1 MTVPAPPVP
10 AEKSPRRSAA
20 GIALRVAGALLA
32 LAAGLMVI
40 GIIGSMAQGNLGAG
54 GAVVDVILLV
64 GLPGALAAG
73 LFWWAGRLDQRAADR
88 AASAPAASAPRP
100 AARIAPVQAPS
111 VQEPEP
117 PTAAP
122 APAPEPATSSRP
134 SSLSSIEV
142 PMFGRK
148 KRIVEL
154 EARLAQETRERARLQ
169 EFVDS
174 HGGPQIWDQEKI
186 LEDLRRR
193 IEEQEA
199 ELAAASARIER
210 RKQEEAAEVRRVAE
224 QTRAEEQ
231 RRTEELRAD
240 IDRLQQEKAG
250 LGADIERRKQEEA
263 AEVRRVAEQ
272 TRAEEQ
278 RRTEELRADI
288 DRLQQEKA
296 GLGADIE
303 RRKQEEA
310 AEVRRVAEQTRAE
323 EQRRTE
329 ELRADID
336 RLQREEA
343 GLQERLHPMRVQVKL
358 DEAGFTDYDNPAKD
372 SVGLGAELRDLR
384 KDVQMAVRNY
394 SAISSAEEITV
405 PTTKAGRGKLSRDTA
420 KLALTAFNSQ
430 VDTIIEGA
438 TARNYEAA
446 LGKIHRIADTIERLG
461 ASSSIRISPDY
472 IEMRTRELLLAVQH
486 LQAKQTER
494 ELERERKAEL
504 REQARAERELE
515 AERERLEKE
524 KQHYLNVL
532 KVVQD
537 TGDQEETARLK
548 EELVAIEKGINDVEE
563 RTANIRAGYVYVIS
577 NIGAFGD
584 RMVKIGMTRRLDP
597 MDRVRELGDASVPFG
612 FDVHALFFSD
622 DAVTLEADLHR
633 RFADKRVN
641 RINTRREFFYA
652 TPAQVRDAL
661 SQIAGNLLEFTDE
674 PEAEQ
679 YRLSLQMAAEE
690 AQKTTPPQEEAE
702 APVADRTEQ
711 DPDEDPQN

>member
-1 MTVPAPPVP
+1 
-10 AEKSPRRSAA
+10 
-20 GIALRVAGALLA
+20 
-32 LAAGLMVI
+32 
-40 GIIGSMAQGNLGAG
+40 
-54 GAVVDVILLV
+54 
-64 GLPGALAAG
+64 
-73 LFWWAGRLDQRAADR
+73 
-88 AASAPAASAPRP
+88 
-100 AARIAPVQAPS
+100 
-111 VQEPEP
+111 
-117 PTAAP
+117 
-122 APAPEPATSSRP
+122 
-134 SSLSSIEV
+134 
-142 PMFGRK
+142 MFGRK
-148 KRIVEL
+148 KKIVEL

-193 IEEQEA
+193 AEEQET
-199 ELAAASARIER
+199 ELAAASARIEQ

-224 QTRAEEQ
+224 QTRTEER

-240 IDRLQQEKAG
+240 IDRLQQEKAD
-250 LGADIERRKQEEA
+250 LGADIERRKQEQA

-272 TRAEEQ
+272 TRAEE
-278 RRTEELRADI
+278 L
-288 DRLQQEKA
+288 EK
-296 GLGADIE
+296 D
-303 RRKQEEA
+303 KS
-310 AEVRRVAEQTRAE
+310 
-323 EQRRTE
+323 
-329 ELRADID
+329 LRADID

-394 SAISSAEEITV
+394 SAISSAEEIAV
-405 PTTKAGRGKLSRDTA
+405 PTTKAGRNKLSRDTA

-661 SQIAGNLLEFTDE
+661 SQIAGNLLEFTEE

-679 YRLSLQMAAEE
+679 YRLSLQIAAEE
-690 AQKTTPPQEEAE
+690 AQKATPPREETETPA
-702 APVADRTEQ
+702 APDRTGQ
-711 DPDEDPQN
+711 NPDEDPQS

>member
-10 AEKSPRRSAA
+10 AEKRPRKSAA

-32 LAAGLMVI
+32 LLAGLMVI

-73 LFWWAGRLDQRAADR
+73 LFWWAGRLDRRAADR

-100 AARIAPVQAPS
+100 AARIAPVQAPPVQAPS
-111 VQEPEP
+111 VQELEP
-117 PTAAP
+117 STAAP

-134 SSLSSIEV
+134 SPLSSIEV

-148 KRIVEL
+148 KKIVEL

-193 IEEQEA
+193 AGEQEA
-199 ELAAASARIER
+199 ELAAASARIEQ

-240 IDRLQQEKAG
+240 IDRLQREEAG
-250 LGADIERRKQEEA
+250 LGADIERRKQE
-263 AEVRRVAEQ
+263 Q
-272 TRAEEQ
+272 
-278 RRTEELRADI
+278 
-288 DRLQQEKA
+288 
-296 GLGADIE
+296 
-303 RRKQEEA
+303 A

-394 SAISSAEEITV
+394 SVISSAEEITV
-405 PTTKAGRGKLSRDTA
+405 PTTKAGRNKLSRDTA

-652 TPAQVRDAL
+652 TPAEVRDAL

-690 AQKTTPPQEEAE
+690 ARKTTPPQEEAE
-702 APVADRTEQ
+702 IPAAPDRTEQ
-711 DPDEDPQN
+711 DPDEDPQS

>member
-73 LFWWAGRLDQRAADR
+73 LFWWAGRLDRRAADR
-88 AASAPAASAPRP
+88 AASAPVTPSPRP
-100 AARIAPVQAPS
+100 VARIAPAQAP
-111 VQEPEP
+111 EPSTATP
-117 PTAAP
+117 APTP
-122 APAPEPATSSRP
+122 APAASSRP
-134 SSLSSIEV
+134 SPLSSIEV

-148 KRIVEL
+148 KKIVEL
-154 EARLAQETRERARLQ
+154 EARLAQEAQERARLQ

-174 HGGPQIWDQEKI
+174 HGGPRIWDQEKI

-199 ELAAASARIER
+199 ELAAASARIEQ

-250 LGADIERRKQEEA
+250 LGADIERRKQEQA

-272 TRAEEQ
+272 A
-278 RRTEELRADI
+278 
-288 DRLQQEKA
+288 
-296 GLGADIE
+296 
-303 RRKQEEA
+303 
-310 AEVRRVAEQTRAE
+310 RAE

-405 PTTKAGRGKLSRDTA
+405 PTTKAGRNKLSRDTA

-633 RFADKRVN
+633 RFASRRVN

-652 TPAQVRDAL
+652 TPAEVRDAL

-674 PEAEQ
+674 PKAEQ

-690 AQKTTPPQEEAE
+690 NAGGTETPADP
-702 APVADRTEQ
+702 DRTEQ
-711 DPDEDPQN
+711 ESDEDPQH

>member
-199 ELAAASARIER
+199 ELAAASAR
-210 RKQEEAAEVRRVAE
+210 
-224 QTRAEEQ
+224 
-231 RRTEELRAD
+231 
-240 IDRLQQEKAG
+240 
-250 LGADIERRKQEEA
+250 
-263 AEVRRVAEQ
+263 
-272 TRAEEQ
+272 
-278 RRTEELRADI
+278 
-288 DRLQQEKA
+288 
-296 GLGADIE
+296 IE

>member
-10 AEKSPRRSAA
+10 AEKRPRKSAA

-73 LFWWAGRLDQRAADR
+73 LFWWAGRLDRRAADR
-88 AASAPAASAPRP
+88 AASAPVAPSPRSV
-100 AARIAPVQAPS
+100 ARIAPAQAP
-111 VQEPEP
+111 EPS
-117 PTAAP
+117 TAAP
-122 APAPEPATSSRP
+122 APTPAPEPAASSRP
-134 SSLSSIEV
+134 SPLSSIEV

-154 EARLAQETRERARLQ
+154 EARLAQEAQERARLQ

-174 HGGPQIWDQEKI
+174 HGGPRIWDQEKI

-199 ELAAASARIER
+199 ELAAAGARIER
-210 RKQEEAAEVRRVAE
+210 RKQE
-224 QTRAEEQ
+224 Q
-231 RRTEELRAD
+231 
-240 IDRLQQEKAG
+240 
-250 LGADIERRKQEEA
+250 
-263 AEVRRVAEQ
+263 
-272 TRAEEQ
+272 
-278 RRTEELRADI
+278 
-288 DRLQQEKA
+288 
-296 GLGADIE
+296 
-303 RRKQEEA
+303 A

-405 PTTKAGRGKLSRDTA
+405 PTTKAGRNKLSRDTA

-633 RFADKRVN
+633 RFASRRVN
-641 RINTRREFFYA
+641 RVNTRREFFYA
-652 TPAQVRDAL
+652 TPAEVRDAL
-661 SQIAGNLLEFTDE
+661 SQIAGNLLEFTEE

-690 AQKTTPPQEEAE
+690 KTGGTETPADP
-702 APVADRTEQ
+702 DRTEQ
-711 DPDEDPQN
+711 GPDEDPQS

>member
-10 AEKSPRRSAA
+10 AEKRPRKSAT

-32 LAAGLMVI
+32 LLAGLMVF
-40 GIIGSMAQGNLGAG
+40 GIIGSMAQGNLGARD
-54 GAVVDVILLV
+54 AVVDVILLV

-73 LFWWAGRLDQRAADR
+73 LFRWAGRLDRRAADR
-88 AASAPAASAPRP
+88 AASAPAAPAPRP
-100 AARIAPVQAPS
+100 VARIAPVQAPPVQAPS

-117 PTAAP
+117 STA
-122 APAPEPATSSRP
+122 APAPEPAAPSRP
-134 SSLSSIEV
+134 SPLSSIEV

-148 KRIVEL
+148 KKIVEL

-193 IEEQEA
+193 AGEQEA
-199 ELAAASARIER
+199 ELAAASAR
-210 RKQEEAAEVRRVAE
+210 
-224 QTRAEEQ
+224 
-231 RRTEELRAD
+231 
-240 IDRLQQEKAG
+240 
-250 LGADIERRKQEEA
+250 
-263 AEVRRVAEQ
+263 
-272 TRAEEQ
+272 
-278 RRTEELRADI
+278 
-288 DRLQQEKA
+288 
-296 GLGADIE
+296 IE

-405 PTTKAGRGKLSRDTA
+405 PTTKAGRNKLSRDTA

-690 AQKTTPPQEEAE
+690 ARKTTPPQEEAE

>member
-1 MTVPAPPVP
+1 MTPASPTPAQPAP
-10 AEKSPRRSAA
+10 AENRRKSAA
-20 GIALRVAGALLA
+20 GIALRVAGALPA
-32 LAAGLMVI
+32 LLAGLMVI
-40 GIIGSMAQGNLGAG
+40 GIIGSMAQGNLGARD
-54 GAVVDVILLV
+54 AVVDVILLV

-73 LFWWAGRLDQRAADR
+73 LFWWAGRLDRRAADR
-88 AASAPAASAPRP
+88 AASAPAASEPRT
-100 AARIAPVQAPS
+100 AARIAPVQAPPVQAPS

-122 APAPEPATSSRP
+122 TPAPEPAASSRP
-134 SSLSSIEV
+134 SPLSSIEV

-154 EARLAQETRERARLQ
+154 EARLARETRERARLQ

-193 IEEQEA
+193 AGEQEA

-210 RKQEEAAEVRRVAE
+210 RKQEEAAEIRRVAE

-250 LGADIERRKQEEA
+250 LGADIERRKQEQA
-263 AEVRRVAEQ
+263 AE
-272 TRAEEQ
+272 
-278 RRTEELRADI
+278 I
-288 DRLQQEKA
+288 
-296 GLGADIE
+296 
-303 RRKQEEA
+303 
-310 AEVRRVAEQTRAE
+310 RRVAEQTRAE

-405 PTTKAGRGKLSRDTA
+405 PTTKAGRNKLSRDTA

-515 AERERLEKE
+515 AEHERLEKE

-633 RFADKRVN
+633 RFASRRVN
-641 RINTRREFFYA
+641 RVNTRREFFYA

-690 AQKTTPPQEEAE
+690 NAGGTETPADP
-702 APVADRTEQ
+702 DRTEQ
-711 DPDEDPQN
+711 ESDEDPQH

>member
-10 AEKSPRRSAA
+10 AEKSPRKSAA

-73 LFWWAGRLDQRAADR
+73 LFWWAGRLDRRAADR
-88 AASAPAASAPRP
+88 AASAPVAPSPRSV
-100 AARIAPVQAPS
+100 ARIAPAQAP
-111 VQEPEP
+111 EPS
-117 PTAAP
+117 TAAP
-122 APAPEPATSSRP
+122 APTPAPEPAASSRP
-134 SSLSSIEV
+134 SPLSSIEV

-154 EARLAQETRERARLQ
+154 EARLAQEAQERARLQ

-174 HGGPQIWDQEKI
+174 HGGPRIWDQEKI

-199 ELAAASARIER
+199 ELAAAGARIER
-210 RKQEEAAEVRRVAE
+210 RKQEQAAEVRRVAE

-250 LGADIERRKQEEA
+250 LGADIERRKQE
-263 AEVRRVAEQ
+263 Q
-272 TRAEEQ
+272 
-278 RRTEELRADI
+278 
-288 DRLQQEKA
+288 
-296 GLGADIE
+296 
-303 RRKQEEA
+303 A

-405 PTTKAGRGKLSRDTA
+405 PTTKAGRNKLSRDTA

-633 RFADKRVN
+633 RFASRRVN
-641 RINTRREFFYA
+641 RVNTRREFFYA
-652 TPAQVRDAL
+652 TPAEVRDAL
-661 SQIAGNLLEFTDE
+661 SQIAGNLLEFTEE

-690 AQKTTPPQEEAE
+690 KTGGTETPADP
-702 APVADRTEQ
+702 DRTEQ
-711 DPDEDPQN
+711 GPDEDPQS

>member
-1 MTVPAPPVP
+1 MTPASPTPAQPAP
-10 AEKSPRRSAA
+10 AENRRRSAA
-20 GIALRVAGALLA
+20 GIALRVAGALPA

-40 GIIGSMAQGNLGAG
+40 GIIGSMAQGNLGARD
-54 GAVVDVILLV
+54 AVVDVILLV

-88 AASAPAASAPRP
+88 AASAPAASAPRSV
-100 AARIAPVQAPS
+100 ARIAPVQAPS
-111 VQEPEP
+111 VQGPEP

-134 SSLSSIEV
+134 SPLSSIEV

-199 ELAAASARIER
+199 ELAAAGARIER

-224 QTRAEEQ
+224 QARAEEQ

-272 TRAEEQ
+272 A
-278 RRTEELRADI
+278 
-288 DRLQQEKA
+288 
-296 GLGADIE
+296 
-303 RRKQEEA
+303 
-310 AEVRRVAEQTRAE
+310 RAE

-633 RFADKRVN
+633 RFASRRVN
-641 RINTRREFFYA
+641 RVNTRREFFYA
-652 TPAQVRDAL
+652 TPAEVRDAL

-690 AQKTTPPQEEAE
+690 AQKATPPQEEAE
-702 APVADRTEQ
+702 IPAVADRTEQ
-711 DPDEDPQN
+711 ESDEDPQS

>member
-10 AEKSPRRSAA
+10 AEKRPRKSAA
-20 GIALRVAGALLA
+20 GIALRVAGALPA
-32 LAAGLMVI
+32 LLAGLMVI
-40 GIIGSMAQGNLGAG
+40 GIIGSMAQGNLGARD
-54 GAVVDVILLV
+54 AVVDVILLV

-73 LFWWAGRLDQRAADR
+73 LFWWAGRLDQRVADR

-100 AARIAPVQAPS
+100 AARIAPVQAPPVQAPS
-111 VQEPEP
+111 VRAPEP

-134 SSLSSIEV
+134 SPLSSIEV

-148 KRIVEL
+148 KKIVEL

-193 IEEQEA
+193 AGEQEA
-199 ELAAASARIER
+199 ELAAASARIE
-210 RKQEEAAEVRRVAE
+210 Q
-224 QTRAEEQ
+224 
-231 RRTEELRAD
+231 
-240 IDRLQQEKAG
+240 
-250 LGADIERRKQEEA
+250 
-263 AEVRRVAEQ
+263 
-272 TRAEEQ
+272 
-278 RRTEELRADI
+278 
-288 DRLQQEKA
+288 
-296 GLGADIE
+296 
-303 RRKQEEA
+303 RKQEEA

-343 GLQERLHPMRVQVKL
+343 SLQERLHPMRVQVKL

-405 PTTKAGRGKLSRDTA
+405 PTTKAGRNKLSRDTA

-633 RFADKRVN
+633 RFASRRVN

-652 TPAQVRDAL
+652 TPAEVRDAL

-674 PEAEQ
+674 PKAEQ

-690 AQKTTPPQEEAE
+690 NAGGTETPADP
-702 APVADRTEQ
+702 DRTEQ
-711 DPDEDPQN
+711 ESDEDPQN

>member
-10 AEKSPRRSAA
+10 AEKRPRKSAA
-20 GIALRVAGALLA
+20 GIALRVASALPALL
-32 LAAGLMVI
+32 AGLMVI

-100 AARIAPVQAPS
+100 AARIAPVQAPPVQAPS

-117 PTAAP
+117 LTAAP

-134 SSLSSIEV
+134 SPLSSIEV

-148 KRIVEL
+148 KKIVEL

-193 IEEQEA
+193 AVEQEA

-250 LGADIERRKQEEA
+250 LGADIERRKQE
-263 AEVRRVAEQ
+263 Q
-272 TRAEEQ
+272 
-278 RRTEELRADI
+278 
-288 DRLQQEKA
+288 
-296 GLGADIE
+296 
-303 RRKQEEA
+303 A

-405 PTTKAGRGKLSRDTA
+405 PTTKAGRNKLSRDTA

-690 AQKTTPPQEEAE
+690 ARKTTPPQEEAE
-702 APVADRTEQ
+702 IPAAPDRAEQ

>member
-1 MTVPAPPVP
+1 MTPASPTPAQPVP
-10 AEKSPRRSAA
+10 AENRRKSAA

-32 LAAGLMVI
+32 LLAGLMVF
-40 GIIGSMAQGNLGAG
+40 GIIGSMAQGNLGARD
-54 GAVVDVILLV
+54 AVVDVILLV

-73 LFWWAGRLDQRAADR
+73 LFRWAGRLDRRAADR
-88 AASAPAASAPRP
+88 AASAPAAPAPRP
-100 AARIAPVQAPS
+100 VARIAPVQAPPVQAPS

-117 PTAAP
+117 STAV
-122 APAPEPATSSRP
+122 PAPEPAAPSRP
-134 SSLSSIEV
+134 SPLSSIEV

-148 KRIVEL
+148 KKIVEL

-174 HGGPQIWDQEKI
+174 HGGPQIWDQERI

-193 IEEQEA
+193 AEEQEA
-199 ELAAASARIER
+199 ELAAAGARLER

-224 QTRAEEQ
+224 QA
-231 RRTEELRAD
+231 
-240 IDRLQQEKAG
+240 
-250 LGADIERRKQEEA
+250 
-263 AEVRRVAEQ
+263 
-272 TRAEEQ
+272 
-278 RRTEELRADI
+278 
-288 DRLQQEKA
+288 
-296 GLGADIE
+296 
-303 RRKQEEA
+303 
-310 AEVRRVAEQTRAE
+310 RAE

-405 PTTKAGRGKLSRDTA
+405 PTTKAGRNKLSRDTA

-633 RFADKRVN
+633 RFASRRVN

-661 SQIAGNLLEFTDE
+661 SQIAGNLLEFTEE

-679 YRLSLQMAAEE
+679 YRLSLQIAAEE
-690 AQKTTPPQEEAE
+690 KAE
-702 APVADRTEQ
+702 GTAAPAATDRTEQ
-711 DPDEDPQN
+711 ESDEDPRG

>member
-10 AEKSPRRSAA
+10 AEKSPRKSAA
-20 GIALRVAGALLA
+20 GIALRVAGALPA
-32 LAAGLMVI
+32 LLAGLMVI

-54 GAVVDVILLV
+54 DAVIDVILLV

-88 AASAPAASAPRP
+88 AASAPAASAPRSV
-100 AARIAPVQAPS
+100 ARIAPAQAP
-111 VQEPEP
+111 EPS
-117 PTAAP
+117 TAAP
-122 APAPEPATSSRP
+122 APTPAPEPAASSRP
-134 SSLSSIEV
+134 SPLSSIEV

-148 KRIVEL
+148 KKIVEL
-154 EARLAQETRERARLQ
+154 EARLAQEARERARLQ

-199 ELAAASARIER
+199 ELAAASARIEQ

-250 LGADIERRKQEEA
+250 LGADIERRKQEQA

-272 TRAEEQ
+272 A
-278 RRTEELRADI
+278 
-288 DRLQQEKA
+288 
-296 GLGADIE
+296 
-303 RRKQEEA
+303 
-310 AEVRRVAEQTRAE
+310 RAE

-633 RFADKRVN
+633 RFASRRVN
-641 RINTRREFFYA
+641 RVNTRREFFYA
-652 TPAQVRDAL
+652 TPAEVRDAL

-690 AQKTTPPQEEAE
+690 VQKATPPQEEAE
-702 APVADRTEQ
+702 IPAVADRTGQ
-711 DPDEDPQN
+711 GSDEDPQS

>member
-10 AEKSPRRSAA
+10 AEKSPRKSAA
-20 GIALRVAGALLA
+20 GIALRVAGALPA
-32 LAAGLMVI
+32 LLAGLMVI

-54 GAVVDVILLV
+54 DAVIDVILLV

-88 AASAPAASAPRP
+88 AASAPAASAPRSV
-100 AARIAPVQAPS
+100 ARIAPAQAP
-111 VQEPEP
+111 EPS
-117 PTAAP
+117 TAAP
-122 APAPEPATSSRP
+122 APTPAPEPAASSRP
-134 SSLSSIEV
+134 SPLSSIEV

-148 KRIVEL
+148 KKIVEL
-154 EARLAQETRERARLQ
+154 EARLAQEARERARLQ

-199 ELAAASARIER
+199 ELAAASARIEQ

-240 IDRLQQEKAG
+240 IDRLQQERAG
-250 LGADIERRKQEEA
+250 LGADIERRKQEQA

-272 TRAEEQ
+272 A
-278 RRTEELRADI
+278 
-288 DRLQQEKA
+288 
-296 GLGADIE
+296 
-303 RRKQEEA
+303 
-310 AEVRRVAEQTRAE
+310 RAE

-633 RFADKRVN
+633 RFASRRVN
-641 RINTRREFFYA
+641 RVNTRREFFYA
-652 TPAQVRDAL
+652 TPAEVRDAL

-690 AQKTTPPQEEAE
+690 VQKATPPQEEAE
-702 APVADRTEQ
+702 IPAVADRTGQ
-711 DPDEDPQN
+711 GSDEDPQS

>member
-10 AEKSPRRSAA
+10 AEKRPRKSAA
-20 GIALRVAGALLA
+20 GIALRVAGALPA
-32 LAAGLMVI
+32 LLAGLMVI
-40 GIIGSMAQGNLGAG
+40 GIIGSMAQGNLGARD
-54 GAVVDVILLV
+54 AVVDVILLV

-100 AARIAPVQAPS
+100 AARIAPVQAPPVQAPS
-111 VQEPEP
+111 VRAPEP
-117 PTAAP
+117 STAAP

-148 KRIVEL
+148 KKIVEL

-199 ELAAASARIER
+199 ELAAASARIEQ

-250 LGADIERRKQEEA
+250 LGADIERRKQE
-263 AEVRRVAEQ
+263 Q
-272 TRAEEQ
+272 
-278 RRTEELRADI
+278 
-288 DRLQQEKA
+288 
-296 GLGADIE
+296 
-303 RRKQEEA
+303 A

-343 GLQERLHPMRVQVKL
+343 SLQERLHPMRVQVKL

-405 PTTKAGRGKLSRDTA
+405 PTTKAGRNKLSRDTA

-690 AQKTTPPQEEAE
+690 KTGGTETPADP
-702 APVADRTEQ
+702 DRTGQES
-711 DPDEDPQN
+711 DEDPQN

>member
-100 AARIAPVQAPS
+100 AARIAPVQAPPVQAPS

-193 IEEQEA
+193 AGEQEA
-199 ELAAASARIER
+199 ELAAASARIE
-210 RKQEEAAEVRRVAE
+210 Q
-224 QTRAEEQ
+224 
-231 RRTEELRAD
+231 
-240 IDRLQQEKAG
+240 
-250 LGADIERRKQEEA
+250 
-263 AEVRRVAEQ
+263 
-272 TRAEEQ
+272 
-278 RRTEELRADI
+278 
-288 DRLQQEKA
+288 
-296 GLGADIE
+296 
-303 RRKQEEA
+303 RKQEEA

-405 PTTKAGRGKLSRDTA
+405 PTTKAGRNKLSRDIA

-690 AQKTTPPQEEAE
+690 ARKTTPPQEEAE

-711 DPDEDPQN
+711 ESDEDPQN

>member
-10 AEKSPRRSAA
+10 AEKRPRKSAA
-20 GIALRVAGALLA
+20 GIALRVAGALPA
-32 LAAGLMVI
+32 LLAGLMVF
-40 GIIGSMAQGNLGAG
+40 GIIGSMAQGNLDAG

-73 LFWWAGRLDQRAADR
+73 LFWWAGRLDQRTADR
-88 AASAPAASAPRP
+88 AASAPAAPAPRP
-100 AARIAPVQAPS
+100 VARIAPVQAPPVQAPS

-117 PTAAP
+117 STAAST
-122 APAPEPATSSRP
+122 PAPEPAAPSRP
-134 SSLSSIEV
+134 SPLSSIEV

-148 KRIVEL
+148 KKIVEL

-193 IEEQEA
+193 AEEQEA
-199 ELAAASARIER
+199 ELAAASARIEQ

-224 QTRAEEQ
+224 QTRAEE
-231 RRTEELRAD
+231 L
-240 IDRLQQEKAG
+240 EK
-250 LGADIERRKQEEA
+250 DKS
-263 AEVRRVAEQ
+263 
-272 TRAEEQ
+272 
-278 RRTEELRADI
+278 
-288 DRLQQEKA
+288 
-296 GLGADIE
+296 
-303 RRKQEEA
+303 
-310 AEVRRVAEQTRAE
+310 
-323 EQRRTE
+323 
-329 ELRADID
+329 LRADID

-405 PTTKAGRGKLSRDTA
+405 PTTKAGRNKLSRDTA

-679 YRLSLQMAAEE
+679 YRLSLQIAAEE
-690 AQKTTPPQEEAE
+690 KAE
-702 APVADRTEQ
+702 GTAAPVADRTEQ
-711 DPDEDPQN
+711 DPDENPQS

>member
-10 AEKSPRRSAA
+10 AEKSPRKSAA
-20 GIALRVAGALLA
+20 GIALRVAGALPA
-32 LAAGLMVI
+32 LLAGLMVI

-54 GAVVDVILLV
+54 DAVIDVILLV

-88 AASAPAASAPRP
+88 AASAPAASAPRSV
-100 AARIAPVQAPS
+100 ARIAPAQAP
-111 VQEPEP
+111 EPS
-117 PTAAP
+117 TAAP
-122 APAPEPATSSRP
+122 APTPAPEPAASSRP
-134 SSLSSIEV
+134 SPLSSIEV

-148 KRIVEL
+148 KKIVEL

-199 ELAAASARIER
+199 ELAAASARIE
-210 RKQEEAAEVRRVAE
+210 Q
-224 QTRAEEQ
+224 
-231 RRTEELRAD
+231 
-240 IDRLQQEKAG
+240 
-250 LGADIERRKQEEA
+250 RKQEEA

-358 DEAGFTDYDNPAKD
+358 DEAGFTDYNNPAKD

-405 PTTKAGRGKLSRDTA
+405 PTTKAGRNKLSRDTA

-661 SQIAGNLLEFTDE
+661 SQIAGNLLEFTEE

-690 AQKTTPPQEEAE
+690 KTGGTETPADP
-702 APVADRTEQ
+702 DRTGQES
-711 DPDEDPQN
+711 DEDPQN

>member
-10 AEKSPRRSAA
+10 AEKRPRKSAA

-32 LAAGLMVI
+32 LLAGLMVI
-40 GIIGSMAQGNLGAG
+40 GIIGSMAQGNLDAG

-73 LFWWAGRLDQRAADR
+73 LFWWAGRLDRRAADR

-100 AARIAPVQAPS
+100 AARIAPVQAPPVQAPS
-111 VQEPEP
+111 VQELEP
-117 PTAAP
+117 STAAP

-134 SSLSSIEV
+134 SPLSSIEV

-148 KRIVEL
+148 KKIVEL

-193 IEEQEA
+193 AGEQEA
-199 ELAAASARIER
+199 ELAAASARIE
-210 RKQEEAAEVRRVAE
+210 Q
-224 QTRAEEQ
+224 
-231 RRTEELRAD
+231 
-240 IDRLQQEKAG
+240 
-250 LGADIERRKQEEA
+250 
-263 AEVRRVAEQ
+263 
-272 TRAEEQ
+272 
-278 RRTEELRADI
+278 
-288 DRLQQEKA
+288 
-296 GLGADIE
+296 
-303 RRKQEEA
+303 RKQEEA

-405 PTTKAGRGKLSRDTA
+405 PTTKAGRNKLSRDTA

-633 RFADKRVN
+633 RFASRRVN

-652 TPAQVRDAL
+652 TPAEVRDAL

-690 AQKTTPPQEEAE
+690 ARKTTPPQEEAE
-702 APVADRTEQ
+702 IPAAPDRTEQ
-711 DPDEDPQN
+711 DPDEDPQS

>member
-1 MTVPAPPVP
+1 MTPASPTPAQPAP
-10 AEKSPRRSAA
+10 AENRRKSAA
-20 GIALRVAGALLA
+20 GIALRVAGALPA
-32 LAAGLMVI
+32 LLAGLMVF
-40 GIIGSMAQGNLGAG
+40 GIIGSMAQGNLGTRDAI
-54 GAVVDVILLV
+54 VDVILLV

-73 LFWWAGRLDQRAADR
+73 LFRWAGRLDRRAADR
-88 AASAPAASAPRP
+88 AASAPAAPSPRSV
-100 AARIAPVQAPS
+100 ARIAPVQAPS
-111 VQEPEP
+111 VQGPEP

-134 SSLSSIEV
+134 SPLSSIEV

-193 IEEQEA
+193 AEEQEA
-199 ELAAASARIER
+199 ELAAASARIEQ

-224 QTRAEEQ
+224 QTRTEER

-250 LGADIERRKQEEA
+250 LGADIERRKQE
-263 AEVRRVAEQ
+263 Q
-272 TRAEEQ
+272 
-278 RRTEELRADI
+278 
-288 DRLQQEKA
+288 
-296 GLGADIE
+296 
-303 RRKQEEA
+303 A

-405 PTTKAGRGKLSRDTA
+405 PTTKAGRNKLSRDTA

-515 AERERLEKE
+515 AEHERLEKE

-633 RFADKRVN
+633 RFASRRVN

-652 TPAQVRDAL
+652 TPAEVRDAL

-690 AQKTTPPQEEAE
+690 AQKATPPQEETETPA
-702 APVADRTEQ
+702 APDRTGQ
-711 DPDEDPQN
+711 DPDEDPQS

>member
-1 MTVPAPPVP
+1 MAVGT
-10 AEKSPRRSAA
+10 
-20 GIALRVAGALLA
+20 IGAT
-32 LAAGLMVI
+32 
-40 GIIGSMAQGNLGAG
+40 AQGDLGAG
-54 GAVVDVILLV
+54 GAATAAILFVV
-64 GLPGALAAG
+64 LPGAGAVG
-73 LFWWAGRLDQRAADR
+73 LFWWAGRLDRRAADR
-88 AASAPAASAPRP
+88 AASAPVAPSPRP
-100 AARIAPVQAPS
+100 VARIAPVQAPPVQAPS
-111 VQEPEP
+111 VRAPEP
-117 PTAAP
+117 STAAP
-122 APAPEPATSSRP
+122 TPAPEPAASSRP
-134 SSLSSIEV
+134 SPLSSIEV

-148 KRIVEL
+148 KKIVEL
-154 EARLAQETRERARLQ
+154 EARLAQEAQERARLQ

-174 HGGPQIWDQEKI
+174 HGGPRIWDQEKI

-199 ELAAASARIER
+199 GLAAASARIEQ
-210 RKQEEAAEVRRVAE
+210 RKQEQAAEVRRVAE

-231 RRTEELRAD
+231 RRS
-240 IDRLQQEKAG
+240 
-250 LGADIERRKQEEA
+250 
-263 AEVRRVAEQ
+263 
-272 TRAEEQ
+272 
-278 RRTEELRADI
+278 
-288 DRLQQEKA
+288 
-296 GLGADIE
+296 
-303 RRKQEEA
+303 
-310 AEVRRVAEQTRAE
+310 
-323 EQRRTE
+323 E

-394 SAISSAEEITV
+394 SVISSAEEITV

-430 VDTIIEGA
+430 IDTIIEGA
-438 TARNYEAA
+438 TARNYETA

-577 NIGAFGD
+577 NVGAFGD

-612 FDVHALFFSD
+612 FDVHAL
-622 DAVTLEADLHR
+622 VLLR
-633 RFADKRVN
+633 RRRHPRGRPAPPLRIQARQPRQHPPRVLL
-641 RINTRREFFYA
+641 RHPRRG
-652 TPAQVRDAL
+652 PRRPVRDRRQPPGVHRGARGR
-661 SQIAGNLLEFTDE
+661 AV
-674 PEAEQ
+674 
-679 YRLSLQMAAEE
+679 
-690 AQKTTPPQEEAE
+690 PPQPPDGRRGEDRGNRDPRRPRPDRAGVRRRPAE
-702 APVADRTEQ
+702 LSPSTARRDCSATAHLGRCGGRRL
-711 DPDEDPQN
+711 

>member
-100 AARIAPVQAPS
+100 AARIAPVQAPPVQAPS

-117 PTAAP
+117 PTA

-193 IEEQEA
+193 AGEQEA
-199 ELAAASARIER
+199 ELAAASARIEQ

-250 LGADIERRKQEEA
+250 LGADIERRKQE
-263 AEVRRVAEQ
+263 Q
-272 TRAEEQ
+272 
-278 RRTEELRADI
+278 
-288 DRLQQEKA
+288 
-296 GLGADIE
+296 
-303 RRKQEEA
+303 A

-405 PTTKAGRGKLSRDTA
+405 PTTKAGRNKLSRDTA

-633 RFADKRVN
+633 RFASRRVN
-641 RINTRREFFYA
+641 RVNTRREFFYA
-652 TPAQVRDAL
+652 TPAEVRDAL

-690 AQKTTPPQEEAE
+690 KTGGTETPADP
-702 APVADRTEQ
+702 DRTGQES
-711 DPDEDPQN
+711 DEDPQN

>member
-73 LFWWAGRLDQRAADR
+73 LFWWAGRLDRRAADR
-88 AASAPAASAPRP
+88 AASAPVTPSPRP
-100 AARIAPVQAPS
+100 VARIAPAQAP
-111 VQEPEP
+111 EPSTATP
-117 PTAAP
+117 APTP
-122 APAPEPATSSRP
+122 APAASSRP
-134 SSLSSIEV
+134 SPLSSIEV

-148 KRIVEL
+148 KKIVEL
-154 EARLAQETRERARLQ
+154 EARLAQEAQERARLQ

-174 HGGPQIWDQEKI
+174 HGGPRIWDQEKI

-199 ELAAASARIER
+199 ELAAASARIEQ

-250 LGADIERRKQEEA
+250 LGADIERRKQEQA

-272 TRAEEQ
+272 ARAEEQ

-303 RRKQEEA
+303 RRKQEQA
-310 AEVRRVAEQTRAE
+310 AEVRRVAEQARAE

-405 PTTKAGRGKLSRDTA
+405 PTTKAGRNKLSRDTA

-633 RFADKRVN
+633 RFASRRVN

-652 TPAQVRDAL
+652 TPAEVRDAL

-674 PEAEQ
+674 PKAEQ

-690 AQKTTPPQEEAE
+690 NAGGTETPADP
-702 APVADRTEQ
+702 DRTEQ
-711 DPDEDPQN
+711 ESDEDPQH

>member
-1 MTVPAPPVP
+1 
-10 AEKSPRRSAA
+10 
-20 GIALRVAGALLA
+20 
-32 LAAGLMVI
+32 
-40 GIIGSMAQGNLGAG
+40 
-54 GAVVDVILLV
+54 
-64 GLPGALAAG
+64 
-73 LFWWAGRLDQRAADR
+73 
-88 AASAPAASAPRP
+88 
-100 AARIAPVQAPS
+100 
-111 VQEPEP
+111 
-117 PTAAP
+117 
-122 APAPEPATSSRP
+122 
-134 SSLSSIEV
+134 
-142 PMFGRK
+142 MFGRK
-148 KRIVEL
+148 KKIVEL

-169 EFVDS
+169 EFVNS

-193 IEEQEA
+193 AEEQEA

-250 LGADIERRKQEEA
+250 LGADIERRKQE
-263 AEVRRVAEQ
+263 Q
-272 TRAEEQ
+272 
-278 RRTEELRADI
+278 
-288 DRLQQEKA
+288 
-296 GLGADIE
+296 
-303 RRKQEEA
+303 A

-405 PTTKAGRGKLSRDTA
+405 PTTKAGRNKLSRDTA

-633 RFADKRVN
+633 RFASRRVN

-652 TPAQVRDAL
+652 TPAEVRDAL

-690 AQKTTPPQEEAE
+690 KAGGTETPADP
-702 APVADRTEQ
+702 DRTEQ
-711 DPDEDPQN
+711 ESDEDPQN

>member
-10 AEKSPRRSAA
+10 AEKSPRKSAA
-20 GIALRVAGALLA
+20 GIALRVAGALPA
-32 LAAGLMVI
+32 LLAGLMVI
-40 GIIGSMAQGNLGAG
+40 GIIGSMAQGNLGARD
-54 GAVVDVILLV
+54 AVVDVILLV

-100 AARIAPVQAPS
+100 VARIAPVQAPPVQAPS
-111 VQEPEP
+111 VRAPEP
-117 PTAAP
+117 STAAP
-122 APAPEPATSSRP
+122 APAPEPAASSRP
-134 SSLSSIEV
+134 SPLSSIEV

-148 KRIVEL
+148 KKIVEL

-193 IEEQEA
+193 AEEQEA

-210 RKQEEAAEVRRVAE
+210 RKQE
-224 QTRAEEQ
+224 Q
-231 RRTEELRAD
+231 
-240 IDRLQQEKAG
+240 
-250 LGADIERRKQEEA
+250 
-263 AEVRRVAEQ
+263 
-272 TRAEEQ
+272 
-278 RRTEELRADI
+278 
-288 DRLQQEKA
+288 
-296 GLGADIE
+296 
-303 RRKQEEA
+303 A

-405 PTTKAGRGKLSRDTA
+405 PTTKAGRNKLSRDTA

-461 ASSSIRISPDY
+461 ASFSIRISPDY

-633 RFADKRVN
+633 RFASRRVN

-652 TPAQVRDAL
+652 TPAEVRDAL

-690 AQKTTPPQEEAE
+690 AQKATPPQEEAE
-702 APVADRTEQ
+702 IPAVADRTGQ
-711 DPDEDPQN
+711 GSDEDPQS

>member
-100 AARIAPVQAPS
+100 AARIAPVQAPPVQAPS

-193 IEEQEA
+193 AGEQEA
-199 ELAAASARIER
+199 ELAAAGAR
-210 RKQEEAAEVRRVAE
+210 
-224 QTRAEEQ
+224 
-231 RRTEELRAD
+231 
-240 IDRLQQEKAG
+240 
-250 LGADIERRKQEEA
+250 
-263 AEVRRVAEQ
+263 
-272 TRAEEQ
+272 
-278 RRTEELRADI
+278 
-288 DRLQQEKA
+288 
-296 GLGADIE
+296 IE

-343 GLQERLHPMRVQVKL
+343 SLQERLHPMRVQVKL

-563 RTANIRAGYVYVIS
+563 RTANIRAGSVYVIS

-633 RFADKRVN
+633 RFASRRVN
-641 RINTRREFFYA
+641 RVNTRREFFYA
-652 TPAQVRDAL
+652 TPAEVRDAL

-690 AQKTTPPQEEAE
+690 KTGGTETPADP
-702 APVADRTEQ
+702 DRTGQES
-711 DPDEDPQN
+711 DEDPQN

>member
-1 MTVPAPPVP
+1 
-10 AEKSPRRSAA
+10 
-20 GIALRVAGALLA
+20 
-32 LAAGLMVI
+32 
-40 GIIGSMAQGNLGAG
+40 
-54 GAVVDVILLV
+54 
-64 GLPGALAAG
+64 
-73 LFWWAGRLDQRAADR
+73 
-88 AASAPAASAPRP
+88 
-100 AARIAPVQAPS
+100 
-111 VQEPEP
+111 
-117 PTAAP
+117 
-122 APAPEPATSSRP
+122 
-134 SSLSSIEV
+134 
-142 PMFGRK
+142 MFGRK
-148 KRIVEL
+148 KKIVEL

-193 IEEQEA
+193 AEEQEA

-210 RKQEEAAEVRRVAE
+210 RKQE
-224 QTRAEEQ
+224 Q
-231 RRTEELRAD
+231 
-240 IDRLQQEKAG
+240 
-250 LGADIERRKQEEA
+250 
-263 AEVRRVAEQ
+263 
-272 TRAEEQ
+272 
-278 RRTEELRADI
+278 
-288 DRLQQEKA
+288 
-296 GLGADIE
+296 
-303 RRKQEEA
+303 A

-405 PTTKAGRGKLSRDTA
+405 PTTKAGRNKLSRDTA

-461 ASSSIRISPDY
+461 ASFSIRISPDY

-633 RFADKRVN
+633 RFASRRVN

-652 TPAQVRDAL
+652 TPAEVRDAL

-690 AQKTTPPQEEAE
+690 AQKATPPQEEAE
-702 APVADRTEQ
+702 IPAVADRTGQ
-711 DPDEDPQN
+711 GSDEDPQS

>member
-10 AEKSPRRSAA
+10 AEKRPRKSAA
-20 GIALRVAGALLA
+20 GIALRVAGALPA
-32 LAAGLMVI
+32 LLAGLMVI
-40 GIIGSMAQGNLGAG
+40 GIIGSMAQGNLDAG

-100 AARIAPVQAPS
+100 AARIAPVQAPPVQAPS

-117 PTAAP
+117 STAAP

-134 SSLSSIEV
+134 SPLSSIEV

-148 KRIVEL
+148 KKIVEL

-169 EFVDS
+169 EFVNS

-193 IEEQEA
+193 AEEQEA
-199 ELAAASARIER
+199 ELAAASAR
-210 RKQEEAAEVRRVAE
+210 
-224 QTRAEEQ
+224 
-231 RRTEELRAD
+231 
-240 IDRLQQEKAG
+240 
-250 LGADIERRKQEEA
+250 
-263 AEVRRVAEQ
+263 
-272 TRAEEQ
+272 
-278 RRTEELRADI
+278 
-288 DRLQQEKA
+288 
-296 GLGADIE
+296 IE

-405 PTTKAGRGKLSRDTA
+405 PTTKAGRNKLSRDTA

-633 RFADKRVN
+633 RFASRRVN

-652 TPAQVRDAL
+652 TPAEVRDAL

-690 AQKTTPPQEEAE
+690 KAGGTETPADP
-702 APVADRTEQ
+702 DRTEQ
-711 DPDEDPQN
+711 ESDEDPQN

>member
-10 AEKSPRRSAA
+10 AEKRPRKSAA
-20 GIALRVAGALLA
+20 GIALRVAGALPA
-32 LAAGLMVI
+32 LLAGLMVF

-73 LFWWAGRLDQRAADR
+73 LFWWAGRLDRRAADR
-88 AASAPAASAPRP
+88 AASAPAAPAPRP
-100 AARIAPVQAPS
+100 VARIAPVQAPPVQAPS

-117 PTAAP
+117 STAAP
-122 APAPEPATSSRP
+122 TPAPEPAAPSRP
-134 SSLSSIEV
+134 SPLSSIEV

-148 KRIVEL
+148 KKIVEL

-193 IEEQEA
+193 ASEQEA
-199 ELAAASARIER
+199 ELAAASARIEQ

-224 QTRAEEQ
+224 QARAEEQ

-250 LGADIERRKQEEA
+250 LGADIERRKQEQA

-272 TRAEEQ
+272 A
-278 RRTEELRADI
+278 
-288 DRLQQEKA
+288 
-296 GLGADIE
+296 
-303 RRKQEEA
+303 
-310 AEVRRVAEQTRAE
+310 RAE

-405 PTTKAGRGKLSRDTA
+405 PTTKAGRNKLSRDTA

-597 MDRVRELGDASVPFG
+597 MDRVRELGDASVPFS

-652 TPAQVRDAL
+652 TPAEVRDAL
-661 SQIAGNLLEFTDE
+661 SEIAGNLLEFTEE

-690 AQKTTPPQEEAE
+690 ARKTTPPQEEAE
-702 APVADRTEQ
+702 IPAAPDRTEQ

>member
-10 AEKSPRRSAA
+10 AEKRPRKSAA
-20 GIALRVAGALLA
+20 GIALRVAGALPA
-32 LAAGLMVI
+32 LLAGLMVI
-40 GIIGSMAQGNLGAG
+40 GIIGSMAQGNLGARD
-54 GAVVDVILLV
+54 AVVDVILLV

-100 AARIAPVQAPS
+100 AARIAPVQAPPVQAPS
-111 VQEPEP
+111 VRAPEP
-117 PTAAP
+117 STAAP

-148 KRIVEL
+148 KKIVEL

-199 ELAAASARIER
+199 ELAAASARIE
-210 RKQEEAAEVRRVAE
+210 Q
-224 QTRAEEQ
+224 
-231 RRTEELRAD
+231 
-240 IDRLQQEKAG
+240 
-250 LGADIERRKQEEA
+250 
-263 AEVRRVAEQ
+263 
-272 TRAEEQ
+272 
-278 RRTEELRADI
+278 
-288 DRLQQEKA
+288 
-296 GLGADIE
+296 
-303 RRKQEEA
+303 RKQEEA

-343 GLQERLHPMRVQVKL
+343 SLQERLHPMRVQVKL

-405 PTTKAGRGKLSRDTA
+405 PTTKAGRNKLSRDTA

-690 AQKTTPPQEEAE
+690 VQKATPPQEEAE
-702 APVADRTEQ
+702 IPAVADRTGQ
-711 DPDEDPQN
+711 GSDEDPQS

>member
-10 AEKSPRRSAA
+10 AEKRPRKSAA
-20 GIALRVAGALLA
+20 GIALRVASALPALL
-32 LAAGLMVI
+32 AGLMVI

-73 LFWWAGRLDQRAADR
+73 LFWWAGRLDRRAADR

-100 AARIAPVQAPS
+100 AARIAPVQAPPVQAPS
-111 VQEPEP
+111 VQELEP
-117 PTAAP
+117 STAAP

-134 SSLSSIEV
+134 SPLSSIEV

-148 KRIVEL
+148 KKIVEL

-193 IEEQEA
+193 AGEQEA
-199 ELAAASARIER
+199 ELAAASARIEQ

-240 IDRLQQEKAG
+240 IDRLQREEAG
-250 LGADIERRKQEEA
+250 LGADIERRKQE
-263 AEVRRVAEQ
+263 Q
-272 TRAEEQ
+272 
-278 RRTEELRADI
+278 
-288 DRLQQEKA
+288 
-296 GLGADIE
+296 
-303 RRKQEEA
+303 A

-405 PTTKAGRGKLSRDTA
+405 PTTKAGRNKLSRDTA

-690 AQKTTPPQEEAE
+690 AQKATPPQEETETPA
-702 APVADRTEQ
+702 APDRTGQ
-711 DPDEDPQN
+711 DPDEDPQS

>member
-10 AEKSPRRSAA
+10 AEKRPRKSAA
-20 GIALRVAGALLA
+20 GIALRVAGALPA
-32 LAAGLMVI
+32 LLAGLMVI

-54 GAVVDVILLV
+54 DAVIDVILLV

-100 AARIAPVQAPS
+100 AARIAPVQAPPVQAPS
-111 VQEPEP
+111 VRAPEP

-134 SSLSSIEV
+134 SPLSSIEV

-148 KRIVEL
+148 KKIVEL

-199 ELAAASARIER
+199 ELAAASARIEQ

-250 LGADIERRKQEEA
+250 LGADIERRKQE
-263 AEVRRVAEQ
+263 Q
-272 TRAEEQ
+272 
-278 RRTEELRADI
+278 
-288 DRLQQEKA
+288 
-296 GLGADIE
+296 
-303 RRKQEEA
+303 A

-405 PTTKAGRGKLSRDTA
+405 PTTKAGRNKLSRDTA

-515 AERERLEKE
+515 AEHERLEKE

-633 RFADKRVN
+633 RFASRRVN

-652 TPAQVRDAL
+652 TPAEVRDAL

-674 PEAEQ
+674 PKAEQ

-690 AQKTTPPQEEAE
+690 NAGGTETPADP
-702 APVADRTEQ
+702 DRTEQ
-711 DPDEDPQN
+711 ESDEDPQN

>member
-10 AEKSPRRSAA
+10 AEKSPRKSAA
-20 GIALRVAGALLA
+20 GIALRVAGALPA
-32 LAAGLMVI
+32 LLAGLMVI
-40 GIIGSMAQGNLGAG
+40 GIIGSMAQGNLGARD
-54 GAVVDVILLV
+54 AVVDVILLV

-100 AARIAPVQAPS
+100 VARIAPVQAPPVQAPS
-111 VQEPEP
+111 VRAPEP
-117 PTAAP
+117 STAAP
-122 APAPEPATSSRP
+122 APAPEPAASSRP
-134 SSLSSIEV
+134 SPLSSIEV

-148 KRIVEL
+148 KKIVEL

-193 IEEQEA
+193 AEEQEA

-210 RKQEEAAEVRRVAE
+210 RKQEQAAEVRRVAE

-250 LGADIERRKQEEA
+250 LGADIERRKQE
-263 AEVRRVAEQ
+263 Q
-272 TRAEEQ
+272 
-278 RRTEELRADI
+278 
-288 DRLQQEKA
+288 
-296 GLGADIE
+296 
-303 RRKQEEA
+303 A

-405 PTTKAGRGKLSRDTA
+405 PTTKAGRNKLSRDTA

-461 ASSSIRISPDY
+461 ASFSIRISPDY

-633 RFADKRVN
+633 RFASRRVN

-652 TPAQVRDAL
+652 TPAEVRDAL

-690 AQKTTPPQEEAE
+690 AQKATPPQEEAE
-702 APVADRTEQ
+702 IPAVADRTGQ
-711 DPDEDPQN
+711 GSDEDPQS

>member
-10 AEKSPRRSAA
+10 AEKSPRKSAA
-20 GIALRVAGALLA
+20 GIALRVAGALPA
-32 LAAGLMVI
+32 LLAGLMVI

-54 GAVVDVILLV
+54 DAVIDVILLV

-88 AASAPAASAPRP
+88 AASAPAASAPRSV
-100 AARIAPVQAPS
+100 ARIAPAQAP
-111 VQEPEP
+111 EPS
-117 PTAAP
+117 TAAP
-122 APAPEPATSSRP
+122 APTPAPEPAASSRP
-134 SSLSSIEV
+134 SPLSSIEV

-148 KRIVEL
+148 KKIVEL
-154 EARLAQETRERARLQ
+154 EARLAQEARERARLQ

-199 ELAAASARIER
+199 ELAAASARIE
-210 RKQEEAAEVRRVAE
+210 Q
-224 QTRAEEQ
+224 
-231 RRTEELRAD
+231 
-240 IDRLQQEKAG
+240 
-250 LGADIERRKQEEA
+250 
-263 AEVRRVAEQ
+263 
-272 TRAEEQ
+272 
-278 RRTEELRADI
+278 
-288 DRLQQEKA
+288 
-296 GLGADIE
+296 
-303 RRKQEEA
+303 RKQEEA

-633 RFADKRVN
+633 RFASRRVN
-641 RINTRREFFYA
+641 RVNTRREFFYA
-652 TPAQVRDAL
+652 TPAEVRDAL

-690 AQKTTPPQEEAE
+690 VQKATPPQEEAE
-702 APVADRTEQ
+702 IPAVADRTGQ
-711 DPDEDPQN
+711 GSDEDPQS

>member
-10 AEKSPRRSAA
+10 AEKRPRKSAA
-20 GIALRVAGALLA
+20 GIALRVAGALPA
-32 LAAGLMVI
+32 LLAGLMVI
-40 GIIGSMAQGNLGAG
+40 GIIGSMAQGNLGAR
-54 GAVVDVILLV
+54 GAIVDVILLV
-64 GLPGALAAG
+64 GLPGALTAG
-73 LFWWAGRLDQRAADR
+73 LFWWAGRLDRRAADR
-88 AASAPAASAPRP
+88 AASAPAAPAPRP
-100 AARIAPVQAPS
+100 VARIAPVQAPPVQAPS

-117 PTAAP
+117 STAAST
-122 APAPEPATSSRP
+122 PAPEPAAPSRP
-134 SSLSSIEV
+134 SPLSSIEV

-148 KRIVEL
+148 KKIVEL

-193 IEEQEA
+193 AEEQET
-199 ELAAASARIER
+199 ELAAASARIEQ

-224 QTRAEEQ
+224 QTR
-231 RRTEELRAD
+231 TEER
-240 IDRLQQEKAG
+240 
-250 LGADIERRKQEEA
+250 
-263 AEVRRVAEQ
+263 
-272 TRAEEQ
+272 
-278 RRTEELRADI
+278 
-288 DRLQQEKA
+288 
-296 GLGADIE
+296 
-303 RRKQEEA
+303 
-310 AEVRRVAEQTRAE
+310 
-323 EQRRTE
+323 RRTE

-394 SAISSAEEITV
+394 SAISSAEEIAV
-405 PTTKAGRGKLSRDTA
+405 PTTKAGRNKLSRDTA

-661 SQIAGNLLEFTDE
+661 SQIAGNLLEFTEE

-679 YRLSLQMAAEE
+679 YRLSLQIAAEE
-690 AQKTTPPQEEAE
+690 AQKATPPREETETPA
-702 APVADRTEQ
+702 APDRTGQ
-711 DPDEDPQN
+711 NPDEDPQS

>member
-10 AEKSPRRSAA
+10 AEKRPRKSAA
-20 GIALRVAGALLA
+20 GIALRVAGALPA
-32 LAAGLMVI
+32 LLAGLMVI
-40 GIIGSMAQGNLGAG
+40 GIIGSMAQGNLGAR
-54 GAVVDVILLV
+54 GAIVDVILLV
-64 GLPGALAAG
+64 GLPGALTAG
-73 LFWWAGRLDQRAADR
+73 LFWWAGRLDRRAADR
-88 AASAPAASAPRP
+88 AASAPAAPAPRP
-100 AARIAPVQAPS
+100 VARIAPVQAPPVQAPS

-117 PTAAP
+117 STAAST
-122 APAPEPATSSRP
+122 PAPEPAAPSRP
-134 SSLSSIEV
+134 SPLSSIEV

-148 KRIVEL
+148 KKIVEL

-193 IEEQEA
+193 AEEQET
-199 ELAAASARIER
+199 ELAAASARIEQ

-224 QTRAEEQ
+224 QTRTEER

-240 IDRLQQEKAG
+240 IDRLQQEKAD
-250 LGADIERRKQEEA
+250 LGADIERRKQEQA

-272 TRAEEQ
+272 TRAEE
-278 RRTEELRADI
+278 L
-288 DRLQQEKA
+288 EK
-296 GLGADIE
+296 D
-303 RRKQEEA
+303 KS
-310 AEVRRVAEQTRAE
+310 
-323 EQRRTE
+323 
-329 ELRADID
+329 LRADID

-394 SAISSAEEITV
+394 SAISSAEEIAV
-405 PTTKAGRGKLSRDTA
+405 PTTKAGRNKLSRDTA

-661 SQIAGNLLEFTDE
+661 SQIAGNLLEFTEE

-679 YRLSLQMAAEE
+679 YHLSLQIAAEE
-690 AQKTTPPQEEAE
+690 AQKATPPREETETPA
-702 APVADRTEQ
+702 APDRTGQ
-711 DPDEDPQN
+711 NPDEDPQS

>member
-100 AARIAPVQAPS
+100 AARIAPVQAPPVQAPS

-193 IEEQEA
+193 ASEQEA
-199 ELAAASARIER
+199 ELAAASARIE
-210 RKQEEAAEVRRVAE
+210 Q
-224 QTRAEEQ
+224 
-231 RRTEELRAD
+231 
-240 IDRLQQEKAG
+240 
-250 LGADIERRKQEEA
+250 RKQEEA

-405 PTTKAGRGKLSRDTA
+405 PTTKAGRNKLSRDTA

-633 RFADKRVN
+633 RFASRRVN
-641 RINTRREFFYA
+641 RVNTRREFFYA
-652 TPAQVRDAL
+652 TPAEVRDAL

-690 AQKTTPPQEEAE
+690 KTGGTETPADP
-702 APVADRTEQ
+702 DRTEQ
-711 DPDEDPQN
+711 ESDEDPQN

>member
-10 AEKSPRRSAA
+10 AEKRPRKSAA
-20 GIALRVAGALLA
+20 GIALRVAGALPA
-32 LAAGLMVI
+32 LLAGLMVF
-40 GIIGSMAQGNLGAG
+40 GIIGSMAQGNLDAG

-88 AASAPAASAPRP
+88 AASAPAAPAPRP
-100 AARIAPVQAPS
+100 VARIAPVQAPPVQAPS
-111 VQEPEP
+111 VRAPEP
-117 PTAAP
+117 STAAP
-122 APAPEPATSSRP
+122 TPAPEPAAPSRP
-134 SSLSSIEV
+134 SPLSSIEV

-148 KRIVEL
+148 KKIVEL

-193 IEEQEA
+193 AEEQEA

-240 IDRLQQEKAG
+240 IDRLQ
-250 LGADIERRKQEEA
+250 
-263 AEVRRVAEQ
+263 
-272 TRAEEQ
+272 
-278 RRTEELRADI
+278 
-288 DRLQQEKA
+288 
-296 GLGADIE
+296 
-303 RRKQEEA
+303 
-310 AEVRRVAEQTRAE
+310 
-323 EQRRTE
+323 
-329 ELRADID
+329 
-336 RLQREEA
+336 REEA
-343 GLQERLHPMRVQVKL
+343 GLQERRHPMRVQVKL

-405 PTTKAGRGKLSRDTA
+405 PTTKAGRNKLSRDTA

-652 TPAQVRDAL
+652 TPAEVRDAL
-661 SQIAGNLLEFTDE
+661 SQIAGNLLEFTEE

-690 AQKTTPPQEEAE
+690 KAGGTETPADP
-702 APVADRTEQ
+702 DRTEQ
-711 DPDEDPQN
+711 ESDEDPQN

>member
-1 MTVPAPPVP
+1 MTVPAPPVL
-10 AEKSPRRSAA
+10 AEKPRKSAA
-20 GIALRVAGALLA
+20 GIALRVAGALPA
-32 LAAGLMVI
+32 LLAGLMVI
-40 GIIGSMAQGNLGAG
+40 GIIGSMAQGNLGTG

-88 AASAPAASAPRP
+88 AASAPAAPAPRP
-100 AARIAPVQAPS
+100 VARITPVQAPPVQAPS

-117 PTAAP
+117 STAAP
-122 APAPEPATSSRP
+122 TPAPEPAAPSRP
-134 SSLSSIEV
+134 SPLSGIEV

-148 KRIVEL
+148 KKIVEL

-193 IEEQEA
+193 AEEQEA
-199 ELAAASARIER
+199 ELAAASARIEQ

-224 QTRAEEQ
+224 QTR
-231 RRTEELRAD
+231 TEEL
-240 IDRLQQEKAG
+240 EK
-250 LGADIERRKQEEA
+250 DKS
-263 AEVRRVAEQ
+263 
-272 TRAEEQ
+272 
-278 RRTEELRADI
+278 
-288 DRLQQEKA
+288 
-296 GLGADIE
+296 
-303 RRKQEEA
+303 
-310 AEVRRVAEQTRAE
+310 
-323 EQRRTE
+323 
-329 ELRADID
+329 LRADID

-343 GLQERLHPMRVQVKL
+343 SLQERLHPMRVQVKL

-405 PTTKAGRGKLSRDTA
+405 PTTKAGRNKLSRDTA

-515 AERERLEKE
+515 AEHERLEKE

-690 AQKTTPPQEEAE
+690 ARKTTPPQEETDETPAD
-702 APVADRTEQ
+702 ADRTEQ
-711 DPDEDPQN
+711 DPDEDPQS